1 MQNYKF
7 NKKLKTV
14 NSLINFMDKISFGKQ
29 SKRNLMEMTQLSDE
43 EGSPEKDS
51 FDYENSFEEEEETK
65 ED

>member
-1 MQNYKF
+1 
-7 NKKLKTV
+7 
-14 NSLINFMDKISFGKQ
+14 MDKISFGKQ